1 MIEAALAVDE
11 GNNVDAKVDTEI
23 SACLD
28 QQPPKS
34 FFLFAGAGSGKTRSL
49 VQALQFIQE
58 NHSRRLRLHG
68 QRVGVITYTN
78 KACDEIKHRT
88 GFDPLVEVSTI
99 HSFVWTLIQGFNED
113 IKAWLKVE
121 LESEI
126 ADLKDKQ
133 AKGRSSKASIDRE
146 KSIEAKTKRLAA
158 LPEIKK
164 FTYNPN
170 GDNRGRDSLNH
181 SEVIK
186 ITSAFLSEKPAMQ
199 RLLITRFPI
208 LLIDE
213 SQDTNKM
220 LMEAFLSVQEKHSGE
235 FRLGLFGDT
244 MQRIYADGKVDLG
257 HNLPTGWA
265 TPAKKMNH
273 RCPKRVIT
281 LINKLRADVDNQ
293 EQMPRTDA
301 VEGVVRLFIL
311 RADTASKMAAEKL
324 IAEKMARVT
333 SDVTWNKPEA
343 VKTLILEHH
352 MAAKRIGFYEMYE
365 PLYRNDTL
373 RIGLLDGTLSG
384 LKFFVGRIL
393 PLVEAKKRDDSFA
406 VASIVRKYS
415 PLLSKA
421 KLKAAGDKQ
430 PVQIQKTREAVES
443 LWSLWEESKTP
454 RFIDILRNVAKTELF
469 EIPESLQPI
478 AARNDEEQKLAE
490 AEITK
495 RIDAEDRGDET
506 VLDNWDEFL
515 LTSFGQAKSYVDY
528 VTGKASFDTHQGV
541 KGLEFP
547 RVMVIID
554 DTAAKGFLFSYD
566 KLFGV
571 KDKTKADLDNEKVGK
586 ETSIDRTRRLFYV
599 TCSRAAESLAIV
611 AYSDNPEGVWKN
623 VIAQGW
629 FTENEVEVISI
640 L

>member
-1 MIEAALAVDE
+1 MEATLLVDD
-11 GNNVDAKVDTEI
+11 GNSVDAKVDLEI
-23 SACLD
+23 SVCLG
-28 QQPPKS
+28 QQAPKS

-49 VQALQFIQE
+49 VLALQFIQAK
-58 NHSRRLRLHG
+58 HSRSLRLHG
-68 QRVGVITYTN
+68 KRVGVITYTN

-99 HSFVWTLIQGFNED
+99 HSFVWNLIQGFEED
-113 IKAWLKVE
+113 IKAWLKIE

-133 AKGRSSKASIDRE
+133 AKGRGGKASLDRE
-146 KSIEAKTKRLAA
+146 KSIEAKKNRLAA
-158 LPEIKK
+158 LPGVKK

-170 GDNRGRDSLNH
+170 GENRGRDSLNH

-186 ITSAFLSEKPAMQ
+186 IASSFLSEKPTMR

-220 LMEAFLSVQEKHSGE
+220 LMEAFFLVQAQHPIE
-235 FRLGLFGDT
+235 FMLGLFGDT

-257 HNLPTGWA
+257 QNLPPEWA

-273 RCPKRVIT
+273 RCPKRVIA
-281 LINKLRADVDNQ
+281 LINMLRTDQ
-293 EQMPRTDA
+293 QQTPRTDA
-301 VEGVVRLFIL
+301 VEGTVRLFIL
-311 RADTASKMAAEKL
+311 QTNTADKMAAEGL
-324 IAEKMARVT
+324 IARKMAIAAN
-333 SDVTWNKPEA
+333 DAAWNNPEA
-343 VKTLILEHH
+343 FKTLILEHH
-352 MAAKRIGFYEMYE
+352 MAAKRMGFHEMYE
-365 PLYRNDTL
+365 PLYRNDVL

-384 LKFFVGRIL
+384 LKLFTDRVL
-393 PLVEAKKRDDSFA
+393 PLIEAKKRNDSFA
-406 VASIVRKYS
+406 VASIARKYS
-415 PLLSKA
+415 PLLSKSV
-421 KLKAAGDKQ
+421 LKAAGDNQ
-430 PVQIQKTREAVES
+430 PASIKNTREAVEA
-443 LWSLWEESKTP
+443 LWSLWAENKTP
-454 RFIDILRNVAKTELF
+454 RFIDILRSVTKNGLF

-478 AARNDEEQKLAE
+478 AARSEEEQKLAE
-490 AEITK
+490 AEIK
-495 RIDAEDRGDET
+495 ERIAANNKENET

-515 LTSFGQAKSYVDY
+515 LTSFEQAKPYVDY

-554 DTAAKGFLFSYD
+554 DSAARGFLFSYD

-571 KDKTKADLDNEKVGK
+571 KEKTKTDLDKEKAG
-586 ETSIDRTRRLFYV
+586 ESTSIDRTRRLFYV
-599 TCSRAAESLAIV
+599 TCSRAKESLAII
-611 AYSDNPEGVWKN
+611 AYSDNPQGVKQN

-629 FTENEVEVISI
+629 FAESEVEVI
-640 L
+640 

>member
-1 MIEAALAVDE
+1 METALAVEDD
-11 GNNVDAKVDTEI
+11 NNIDVKVDTEI
-23 SACLD
+23 SDCLS

-49 VQALQFIQE
+49 VQALQFIQT

-99 HSFVWTLIQGFNED
+99 HSFVWTLIQGFDED

-121 LESEI
+121 LENEI

-133 AKGRSSKASIDRE
+133 AKGRSGKASIDRE
-146 KSIEAKTKRLAA
+146 KSIEAKTRRLAA

-199 RLLITRFPI
+199 RLLISKFPI

-220 LMEAFLSVQEKHSGE
+220 LMEAFLLVQEKNSGE

-265 TPAKKMNH
+265 TPVKKMNH
-273 RCPKRVIT
+273 RCPKRVIA
-281 LINKLRADVDNQ
+281 LLNKLRADVDNQ
-293 EQMPRTDA
+293 EQRPRTDA
-301 VEGVVRLFIL
+301 AEGIVRLFIL
-311 RADTASKMAAEKL
+311 KSDTADKMAAEKL
-324 IAEKMARVT
+324 IAGKMAT
-333 SDVTWNKPEA
+333 AASDAGWNEPEA

-352 MAAKRIGFYEMYE
+352 MAAKRMGFHEMYE
-365 PLYRNDTL
+365 PLYRNDAL

-384 LKFFVGRIL
+384 LKFFTDRVL
-393 PLVEAKKRDDSFA
+393 PLVEAKKENDAFA
-406 VASIVRKYS
+406 VTSIIRKHS
-415 PLLSKA
+415 PLLSKPS
-421 KLKAAGDKQ
+421 LKAAGDKQ
-430 PVQIQKTREAVES
+430 IVQIQKAREAVDA
-443 LWSLWEESKTP
+443 LWSLWKEDKTP
-454 RFIDILRNVAKTELF
+454 RFIDILRNIAATGLF
-469 EIPESLQPI
+469 DIPESLQPI
-478 AARNDEEQKLAE
+478 AVRRDEEQKLAE
-490 AEITK
+490 AEIAK
-495 RIDAEDRGDET
+495 RIAANDGEEIT

-554 DTAAKGFLFSYD
+554 DTSARGFLFSYD

-571 KDKTKADLDNEKVGK
+571 KDKTKADLDNEKAGK
-586 ETSIDRTRRLFYV
+586 ETGIDRTRRLFYV
-599 TCSRAAESLAIV
+599 TCSRTEESLAIV
-611 AYSDNPEGVWKN
+611 AYSDNPQIVKQN
-623 VIAQGW
+623 AIAQSW
-629 FTENEVEVISI
+629 FSEKEIEII
-640 L
+640 CI